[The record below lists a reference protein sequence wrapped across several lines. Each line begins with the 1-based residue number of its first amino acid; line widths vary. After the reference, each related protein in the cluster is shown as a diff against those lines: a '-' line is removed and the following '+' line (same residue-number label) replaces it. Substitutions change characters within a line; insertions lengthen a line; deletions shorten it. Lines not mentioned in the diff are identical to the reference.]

1 MQTKYIYKN
10 ANEIIT
16 KRKNAINNKDKK
28 TKLIK
33 EHTKAM
39 LNETKFIIE
48 YTKLMKNKNK
58 ITEGYGIILY

>member
-1 MQTKYIYKN
+1 M
-10 ANEIIT
+10 
-16 KRKNAINNKDKK
+16 K
-28 TKLIK
+28 TKLRK
-33 EHTKAM
+33 EHTKVM